1 MTDQPR
7 PRRVEVDHSGPATAS
22 AGGFANTGVHIG
34 DVNLLTG
41 IPVRTNYRHQVQ
53 RIAPPELVDRD
64 RELAELAAF
73 CTSPETEGA
82 YRWWQAGAW
91 SGKTALLSWFVLNPP
106 PGVRLV
112 SFFITARL
120 AGQNNRS
127 AFIDNLLEQLLALLG
142 ETVPPFLTEA
152 TREPHLLGLLD
163 TAAQLC
169 RDRGEHLVLLVDG
182 LDEDRGVTTGPDAHS
197 IAALLPADPP
207 AGMRVIVAGRPNP
220 PVPADVPPHHP
231 LRACEVVRALNPSP
245 AARAMRHEME
255 RDLHGL
261 LRGTQLEQ
269 DLLGLITAAGGGL
282 TGDDL
287 AELAG
292 CSAWE
297 VGHHLTTVTGRSFA
311 RRDSY
316 YHPGAAPEVFLLGH
330 EELQLTAQDMLGPTR
345 LTTYR
350 DRLHTWADT
359 YRDQRW
365 PPGTPEYLVRGYHTM
380 LTATGDLPRLTALA
394 TDPARQERL
403 HDYSGGDSAA
413 LAEIVSVLA
422 AQVEQDPPD
431 LTAIT
436 RLAIHRDHL
445 NDRHNDIP
453 VDLPAACAMVGQVHR
468 AEALLR
474 FLTSS
479 DCVDGRISLAE
490 VLLARGDRARA
501 ANLLEEATALA
512 RASRFSAL
520 LSVWAAFTRIG
531 DEHRAAA
538 LMAEIE
544 DRVSAADRPWRLVDI
559 AAARSRCGEVAQVAE
574 IIADAEPE
582 VRAVADPADRAT
594 LLIELAEIRARTGD
608 LDGGRRLAEETG
620 ALLPSL
626 PEDEQDER
634 RKNLAG
640 VLARC
645 GDTRQAATVAAD
657 IPDPHQRDGA
667 LCEIAV
673 ALAREHDLLGS
684 RAAIL
689 GITDPATR
697 AEALAR
703 VAPVLADCISEAI
716 ALANTIE
723 ESYDRSVAQA
733 QITKALVRLDD
744 LDRAEDIAR
753 AIEDSGINAAA
764 LVSVALARARR
775 GTVDQAFALT
785 NEAYTRIRTRGDRFR
800 QAETLLATANACLKA
815 GNNARAAALVRK
827 AEPLARGGDD
837 GVGRGFLL
845 CQLAAALLEAG
856 EFDEA
861 RAFAAR
867 VPADWRDVAATSLVD
882 SLVEAGDLP
891 RAEEIARTI
900 PTQRARY
907 WCLLDIA
914 DAHLAPSAAELIDE
928 VDSTADRE
936 EDESAEE
943 LLARMGDSMA
953 RHEGPRAAELAE
965 RAVTVARTLT
975 VHRVR
980 VNALTSAALGQA
992 RLGDQRRSRALLAE
1006 AERTAGDTP
1015 PSDSFRAWAEIVT
1028 GYATVGEFDRAEA
1041 LVQEMLDYIYQN
1053 QALAACVQ
1061 LLVEHG
1067 DPRRAE
1073 HLVQGMTTPDARVR
1087 SMLLLAGAQSHPDR
1101 RDRLVQEAELAACRA
1116 EHLIAIAG
1124 FLLDHH
1130 APERAAPLIA
1140 RAIQEHQLDVSVGEL
1155 ARVLPSAV
1163 DVIEAELDVVRGD

>member
-41 IPVRTNYRHQVQ
+41 VPVRTNYRHQVQ

-64 RELAELAAF
+64 QELAELAAF
-73 CTSPETEGA
+73 CTSPDTSGA

-231 LRACEVVRALNPSP
+231 LRAREVVRALDPSP

-359 YRDQRW
+359 YHDRGW

-380 LTATGDLPRLTALA
+380 LTATGDLPRLTALV

-403 HDYSGGDSAA
+403 HDYSGSDSAA

-445 NDRHNDIP
+445 RDRHNDIP
-453 VDLPAACAMVGQVHR
+453 ADLPAACAMVGQVHR

-474 FLTSS
+474 FLNSS
-479 DCVDGRISLAE
+479 DRVDGRISLAE
-490 VLLARGDRARA
+490 VIASRGDRARA
-501 ANLLEEATALA
+501 INLLEEAAELA
-512 RASRFSAL
+512 RFDRFSTQ

-531 DEHRAAA
+531 DEHQAAA
-538 LMAEIE
+538 LMAKIE

-559 AAARSRCGEVAQVAE
+559 AAARSRCGEVAPVAG

-582 VRAVADPADRAT
+582 VRAVAEPVDRAT
-594 LLIELAEIRARTGD
+594 LLLDLAEIRARTGD
-608 LDGGRRLAEETG
+608 LDGGRRLAEEAG

-626 PEDEQDER
+626 PEDEQDEP
-634 RKNLAG
+634 RKNLAK

-645 GDTRQAATVAAD
+645 GDTRQAARVAAD
-657 IPDPHQRDGA
+657 IPDRHQRDGA
-667 LCEIAV
+667 LCEVAIAF
-673 ALAREHDLLGS
+673 AREHDLVRS
-684 RAAIL
+684 RAAIQ
-689 GITDPATR
+689 GITDRGTQV
-697 AEALAR
+697 EALAR
-703 VAPVLADCISEAI
+703 VAPILADCIAEAT
-716 ALANTIE
+716 ALADTIE
-723 ESYDRSVAQA
+723 ESYDRSLAQA
-733 QITKALVRLDD
+733 QITTALVRLDD
-744 LDRAEDIAR
+744 LDRAEDIAC
-753 AIEDSGINAAA
+753 AIEDSGINASA

-775 GTVDQAFALT
+775 GAVDQAFALT
-785 NEAYTRIRTRGDRFR
+785 NEAYTRVRTRGDRFR
-800 QAETLLATANACLKA
+800 QAETLLATAKACLKA
-815 GNNARAAALVRK
+815 GDNARAADLVRK

-867 VPADWRDVAATSLVD
+867 VPTDWQDVAATSLVD
-882 SLVEAGDLP
+882 SLVQAGDLP

-914 DAHLAPSAAELIDE
+914 DARAARGAAELIDE
-928 VDSTADRE
+928 VDSAADRA
-936 EDESAEE
+936 EDEFAEE

-953 RHEGPRAAELAE
+953 RHEGPRAAELVE

-980 VNALTSAALGQA
+980 VEALTSAALGQA
-992 RLGDQRRSRALLAE
+992 RLGDQQRARALLTE
-1006 AERTAGDTP
+1006 AERVAEDA
-1015 PSDSFRAWAEIVT
+1015 PSNDSPRAWAAVVT
-1028 GYATVGEFDRAEA
+1028 GFATVGEFDRVEA
-1041 LVQEMLDYIYQN
+1041 LA
-1053 QALAACVQ
+1053 QAMPDNTYRSRAFGECVR
-1061 LLVEHG
+1061 LLVDRG
-1067 DPRRAE
+1067 DLHRAE
-1073 HLVQGMTTPDARVR
+1073 QFAQGITAPDARVR
-1087 SMLLLAGAQSHPDR
+1087 SILLLAGAQSDPDR
-1101 RDRLVQEAELAACRA
+1101 RDHLVEEAEQAAGWA
-1116 EHLIAIAG
+1116 EHLIAVAG
-1124 FLLDHH
+1124 FLIDHH
-1130 APERAAPLIA
+1130 TPERAAPLIA
-1140 RAIQEHQLDVSVGEL
+1140 RAIQQHQLDVSVGEL
-1155 ARVLPSAV
+1155 A
-1163 DVIEAELDVVRGD
+1163 